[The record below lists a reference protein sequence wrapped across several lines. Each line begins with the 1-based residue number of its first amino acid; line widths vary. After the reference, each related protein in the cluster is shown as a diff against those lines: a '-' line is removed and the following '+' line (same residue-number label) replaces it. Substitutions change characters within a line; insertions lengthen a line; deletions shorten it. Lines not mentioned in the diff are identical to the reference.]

1 MGLDGGTI
9 ISRNDVLRGQC
20 WDLNTADTSRSSRG
34 GAVRG
39 THKRRKL
46 DQRTCKVTRWSTCA
60 LSGQPLAAPV
70 VACFLGRLYN
80 KAAVLEWLLARA
92 GRFSEESDAH
102 RYINQLREAG
112 SDFDHITSM
121 KDVFAL
127 QYEPSNGD
135 APAVATTANGAADPV
150 LDAPFCCPI
159 TQLRCDHYPF
169 VALRTCGHVLA
180 ERALKEAGADGT
192 CPICGAPFSAAD
204 DDAVPLVPS
213 EEQLERLV
221 GLLPTR
227 RRQGGKRKKGKRQQ
241 QGASAAAEAGDEAQA
256 HAQQQQQQQQQQQP
270 DQVGRS
276 ENGAAAAA
284 AAAAAGKSRMQESA
298 PQC

>member
-1 MGLDGGTI
+1 LP
-9 ISRNDVLRGQC
+9 V
-20 WDLNTADTSRSSRG
+20 
-34 GAVRG
+34 
-39 THKRRKL
+39 
-46 DQRTCKVTRWSTCA
+46 A
-60 LSGQPLAAPV
+60 LP
-70 VACFLGRLYN
+70 CR
-80 KAAVLEWLLARA
+80 
-92 GRFSEESDAH
+92 
-102 RYINQLREAG
+102 
-112 SDFDHITSM
+112 
-121 KDVFAL
+121 DVFAL

-204 DDAVPLVPS
+204 EDAVPLVPS

-227 RRQGGKRKKGKRQQ
+227 RRQGSKRKKGKRQQ
-241 QGASAAAEAGDEAQA
+241 QGASAAAEAADDAEA
-256 HAQQQQQQQQQQQP
+256 HAQQQP

-276 ENGAAAAA
+276 ETGAAAAGMAAAA
-284 AAAAAGKSRMQESA
+284 AAAAAGK
-298 PQC
+298 